1 MDFIPDDEGLMSTN
15 SRVMLSREMMS
26 ETASDMAEVGDIGED
41 GHEDAVIKLVD
52 ASCDKLAA
60 IILIL

>member
-1 MDFIPDDEGLMSTN
+1 
-15 SRVMLSREMMS
+15 MLSREMIS

-41 GHEDAVIKLVD
+41 GDEDAVIMLVD

>member
-15 SRVMLSREMMS
+15 SRVMLSREMIS

-41 GHEDAVIKLVD
+41 GDEDAVIMLVD